1 MSYPC
6 KACHSALRSSMEVLF
21 HTSAVYFSRSRAD
34 KIFLFWFVCFL
45 FWLVNKMEPAD
56 HTSLGCWMAE
66 GYVILLVED
75 WKARFM
81 VIVCWINNFISSHFS
96 SNPVHFLALA
106 SSVCWLMLVCYT
118 FFLSLINLK
127 WLISADWLHF
137 ILLHLLSFY
146 LILFLGFQEYSS
158 EKSFVFVAEQ
168 SSRFN
173 LDFEVS
179 GIYGYVML
187 DGVLPSLGDITCT
200 FWMKSAD
207 TTNYGTPIS
216 YAVENG
222 SDNAF
227 LLTDYNG

>member
-1 MSYPC
+1 M
-6 KACHSALRSSMEVLF
+6 HL
-21 HTSAVYFSRSRAD
+21 
-34 KIFLFWFVCFL
+34 
-45 FWLVNKMEPAD
+45 
-56 HTSLGCWMAE
+56 
-66 GYVILLVED
+66 
-75 WKARFM
+75 
-81 VIVCWINNFISSHFS
+81 
-96 SNPVHFLALA
+96 
-106 SSVCWLMLVCYT
+106 
-118 FFLSLINLK
+118 
-127 WLISADWLHF
+127 

-200 FWMKSAD
+200 FWMKSTD